1 MRWLWPQKRTLEEIE
16 LTIAVRLGRF
26 VHWIAIVFVGLV
38 WLGEFI
44 GVVFG
49 YWSSSNFVIGIII
62 LAGVAVFL
70 LGRGLRYVFAKE

>member
-1 MRWLWPQKRTLEEIE
+1 MRWLWPQKSTLEEIE
-16 LTIAVRLGRF
+16 LTVAIRLGRF
-26 VHWIAIVFVGLV
+26 LHWSAMVFVGLM

-44 GVVFG
+44 GVIFG
-49 YWSSSNFVIGIII
+49 YWSSSSFVIGLII